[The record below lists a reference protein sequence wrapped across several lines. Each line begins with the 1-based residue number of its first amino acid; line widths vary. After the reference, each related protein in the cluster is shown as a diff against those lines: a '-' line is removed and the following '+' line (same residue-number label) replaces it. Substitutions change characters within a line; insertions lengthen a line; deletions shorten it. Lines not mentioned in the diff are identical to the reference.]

1 MIAQARTLLESAS
14 EEMASYSEERSDVWQ
29 ESIAAEELL
38 AKMELLQ
45 ETVSQLQTIE

>member
-1 MIAQARTLLESAS
+1 
-14 EEMASYSEERSDVWQ
+14 MASYSEERSDVWQ